1 MKTGKKSPA
10 AQLRSIALTVTAV
23 FGLTSAA
30 IAQRDFSSV
39 EIATTDLGNSVYLL
53 MGAGGNIGV
62 SAGPDGVF
70 MIDDQFAPLSEKII
84 AAIAEISDQPVR
96 YVLNTHWHGDHTG
109 GNENMGNT
117 GAVVVAHENVRKR
130 MSTPQFIKAFGREV
144 PAAVDA
150 ALPVITFTQ
159 DATFY
164 FNDTQILVSHLPH
177 AHTDGDSMVFFT
189 DANVLHMGDT
199 FFNGFYPFID
209 ESSGGSLDGLIEAAN
224 HALGIIN
231 DDTQIIPGHGN
242 LATKADLQGYLDML
256 KEVKAIMNPLANSG
270 KSRDEVIAQ
279 QPLKTLSEKWGN
291 GFMKP
296 DVFTG
301 IIFNIES
308 GS

>member
-164 FNDTQILVSHLPH
+164 FNDTQIQVSHLPH